1 MGHRWALLGNLLT
14 LNLEFSLLL
23 GCKAGFMSFERGL
36 VLLNVLL
43 WEASRF
49 WSVFSLATHLFD
61 LFPCERKWKGI
72 NYHSG
77 VLHFMFKAPF

>member
-1 MGHRWALLGNLLT
+1 MGQRWTLLGNLLT

-23 GCKAGFMSFERGL
+23 GCKAGFISFERGL

-49 WSVFSLATHLFD
+49 WSVFSLATHLFP
-61 LFPCERKWKGI
+61 LREEMEG
-72 NYHSG
+72 YQLS
-77 VLHFMFKAPF
+77 